1 MQLLAGGGVC
11 RRRCFRRSV
20 ATEELIHFRGN
31 ESGKNLMDKA
41 STPIN
46 SKTRSLAPTAGNR
59 CSVDPPILRN
69 YGGGTEAAECMRLE
83 TDHASTLR

>member
-1 MQLLAGGGVC
+1 
-11 RRRCFRRSV
+11 
-20 ATEELIHFRGN
+20 
-31 ESGKNLMDKA
+31 MDKA